1 MLSEGNR
8 NEFAES
14 AAFSA
19 QAAAGYL
26 SRGISQGTSNT
37 ITSLLGL
44 KPRPIVSCN
53 QGESLQ
59 PTGASP
65 RSRMHSAFHLTDITA
80 QLAVPQPS
88 TSTDVGMRHD
98 SFAVHVPITN
108 AMEWDPS
115 WNTLLIDTWNS
126 LPLVGDLPELPPFW
140 CRVHSTDHFYAQPPW
155 FSPPKK
161 SITPSYNKFAFWQM
175 GRWWS
180 DVRQFYCCQQY
191 NCPGFE

>member
-1 MLSEGNR
+1 MNAYYLGIGPWKQFVILKKFHSCLPIVSNSQKLSKIETLRLARNYIEWMTAVLGEGNR

-88 TSTDVGMRHD
+88 TSTDVGMRHE
-98 SFAVHVPITN
+98 SSAVHVPITN

-126 LPLVGDLPELPPFW
+126 LPLIGDLPELPPF
-140 CRVHSTDHFYAQPPW
+140 
-155 FSPPKK
+155 
-161 SITPSYNKFAFWQM
+161 
-175 GRWWS
+175 
-180 DVRQFYCCQQY
+180 
-191 NCPGFE
+191 